1 MPALRRLTARRT
13 TFTALAILAVLSIG
27 TGGLTGISSAAT
39 DATPPA
45 APPSS
50 GEQQASADVALDCPF
65 AAPAGPQRITLKTT
79 ATLPATATVG
89 SAVKF
94 RSLTASFTLPRTV
107 ATQLAPA
114 PATSL
119 RGGLTLDLTAHQ
131 GDKSTAIPAPF
142 TIAPTPLPE
151 NGDIQFT
158 ATADLPDQ
166 AITVPGEVTFDVGA
180 PAIALKPVPE
190 ATSETT
196 PVRCTLAPNQKTTLA
211 SILVAPAPAK
221 PSTGNPDT
229 PPPAARRDEA
239 APQDS
244 GGFTIV
250 TPLNLVQI
258 VANSSIYRVGAT
270 VTSKPTGLLNG
281 VWTIVL
287 DDNGIQH
294 DPSTITGSVGFKP
307 VTATFLGF
315 GFVPVSATV
324 EFLPADY
331 HNAKLIELNAQLSA
345 PPGDTILTTHVKV
358 MARMSNATVNGVPLD
373 LGPDCVSASPISLNL
388 FGPYNALQGGT
399 VGTDPNAPDPDYRG
413 FTLPP
418 FVHCGVAEPLNALL
432 TGMASTTTN
441 INQAKV
447 VAVNFGECTKPNHTQ
462 CPPPPTPPGSTPKP
476 STAPNTGR
484 TLNTGTETTPP
495 TPGSTTNHPATAGS
509 PSPQPN

>member
-1 MPALRRLTARRT
+1 MPALRRLAARRT
-13 TFTALAILAVLSIG
+13 PFAALAILAALSIG

-39 DATPPA
+39 DPTPPA

-50 GEQQASADVALDCPF
+50 DEQQATATVALDCPF
-65 AAPAGPQRITLKTT
+65 AAGPQRIALTTT
-79 ATLPATATVG
+79 AILPATATVG

-119 RGGLTLDLTAHQ
+119 RGGLTLDLTARQ

-151 NGDIQFT
+151 NGDVQVT

-180 PAIALKPVPE
+180 PTIALKP
-190 ATSETT
+190 ATETT
-196 PVRCTLAPNQKTTLA
+196 TEAAPVRCTLAPGQKTTLA
-211 SILVAPAPAK
+211 SILVAPALTK
-221 PSTGNPDT
+221 PSAGNPKT
-229 PPPAARRDEA
+229 PPPAAPRNEA
-239 APQDS
+239 ATQDS

-258 VANSSIYRVGAT
+258 VANSSIYRLGAT

-324 EFLPADY
+324 EFLPVDY
-331 HNAKLIELNAQLSA
+331 RNAKLIELNAQLSA
-345 PPGDTILTTHVKV
+345 PPGETILTTHVKV
-358 MARMSNATVNGVPLD
+358 MARMSNAKVNGVPLD

-399 VGTDPNAPDPDYRG
+399 VGTDPNAADPDYRG

-418 FVHCGVAEPLNALL
+418 FVHCGTSEPLNPLL

-476 STAPNTGR
+476 NTAAAKQPTADTGSSSTNPV
-484 TLNTGTETTPP
+484 PP
-495 TPGSTTNHPATAGS
+495 ASATAT
-509 PSPQPN
+509 PH